1 MQAFSWRETANGA
14 ANKLRPSHCLCFL
27 VHSHI
32 NIPFV
37 CRQYFKAAYYY
48 LDEPQRMS
56 AALPREIPNWE
67 EELGPDGAKG
77 AIPLDEFSE
86 HVVKRS
92 LSF

>member
-1 MQAFSWRETANGA
+1 
-14 ANKLRPSHCLCFL
+14 
-27 VHSHI
+27 
-32 NIPFV
+32 
-37 CRQYFKAAYYY
+37 
-48 LDEPQRMS
+48 MS